1 MSLGPPNPAVVESG
15 SGDTALGRL
24 RQREAPDAEVLQG
37 LGADDQPDGLTDPL
51 SQLLRVIG
59 RKEAKLDGDEDGR
72 SFHVADDIHRMV
84 H

>member
-1 MSLGPPNPAVVESG
+1 MSLGRPSVVEGG
-15 SGDTALGRL
+15 SGDAALGTL
-24 RQREAPDAEVLQG
+24 RQREAPDAKVLQG
-37 LGADDQPDGLTDPL
+37 LGADDQTDGLSDPI

-59 RKEAKLDGDEDGR
+59 RTETELDGDEDGR